1 MRKSRSF
8 TASGFDA
15 LEGRVVLSHGAAS
28 VATGVIHG
36 HKAQLVAADFASFQ
50 TSYNNT
56 ITPLVKEI
64 QNTSTSSDQVYSDE
78 QQISTDTTNMINSLG
93 NQLAKQLHSKM
104 YTRIRTVVTG
114 ASTPGIVGFASTSP
128 SSGSLLAT
136 LNSLPNDALANPS
149 LVNNLITVYQDALI
163 SGHSATAVR
172 GDFINFQQAFD
183 KAIPPLVASVQ
194 SASTPAELAT
204 AQQALDTEIVTLV
217 NGLGTQ
223 LSNDL
228 GAPAQP
234 AIRNLITGVSS
245 SSSSVSFT
253 SGAPVS
259 GSLMATLMSVP
270 SDDLDNWDFLNDLVS
285 AYASSS
291 RSFT

>member
-36 HKAQLVAADFASFQ
+36 HKAKLVAADFASFQ
-50 TSYNNT
+50 TNYNNT

-64 QNTSTSSDQVYSDE
+64 QNTSTPSDQVYSDE
-78 QQISTDTTNMINSLG
+78 QQISTDTTNMVNSLG
-93 NQLAKQLHSKM
+93 NQLAKQLHSKI

-114 ASTPGIVGFASTSP
+114 ASTPGAVGFALTSP
-128 SSGSLLAT
+128 SSGSMLAT
-136 LNSLPNDALANPS
+136 LNSLPNDALANPA
-149 LVNNLITVYQDALI
+149 LVNNLITVYQDAVI

-172 GDFINFQQAFD
+172 GDFINFQHAFD
-183 KAIPPLVASVQ
+183 KAIPPLVTNVQ
-194 SASTPAELAT
+194 NATTPADLAT
-204 AQQALDTEIVTLV
+204 AQQALDAEIVSLV

-228 GAPAQP
+228 GVR
-234 AIRNLITGVSS
+234 RNRR
-245 SSSSVSFT
+245 
-253 SGAPVS
+253 
-259 GSLMATLMSVP
+259 
-270 SDDLDNWDFLNDLVS
+270 S
-285 AYASSS
+285 AA
-291 RSFT
+291 

>member
-1 MRKSRSF
+1 MLARSAPAASAPGLAAFSRHDVAGCSGPSQNQVCTFLNDGETPMRKSRSF

-50 TSYNNT
+50 TTYNNT

-64 QNTSTSSDQVYSDE
+64 QNTSTPSDQVYSDE
-78 QQISTDTTNMINSLG
+78 QQISTDTTNMVNSLG
-93 NQLAKQLHSKM
+93 NQLAKQLHTKM

-114 ASTPGIVGFASTSP
+114 ASSPGTVGFALTSP

-136 LNSLPNDALANPS
+136 LNSLPNDALANPA
-149 LVNNLITVYQDALI
+149 LVNNLITVYQDAMI

-172 GDFINFQQAFD
+172 GDFINFQNAFD
-183 KAIPPLVASVQ
+183 KAIPPLVANVQ
-194 SASTPAELAT
+194 NAATPADLAT
-204 AQQALDTEIVTLV
+204 AQQALDAEIVSLV

-228 GAPAQP
+228 GAR
-234 AIRNLITGVSS
+234 RNRR
-245 SSSSVSFT
+245 
-253 SGAPVS
+253 
-259 GSLMATLMSVP
+259 
-270 SDDLDNWDFLNDLVS
+270 S
-285 AYASSS
+285 AA
-291 RSFT
+291 

>member
-50 TSYNNT
+50 TTYNNT

-64 QNTSTSSDQVYSDE
+64 QNTSTPSDQVYSDE
-78 QQISTDTTNMINSLG
+78 QQIYTDTTNMVNSLG

-114 ASTPGIVGFASTSP
+114 ASSPGTVGFALTSP
-128 SSGSLLAT
+128 SSGSMLAT
-136 LNSLPNDALANPS
+136 LNSLPNDALANPA
-149 LVNNLITVYQDALI
+149 LVNNLITVYQDSLI

-172 GDFINFQQAFD
+172 GDFINFQHAFD
-183 KAIPPLVASVQ
+183 KAIPPLVSNVQ
-194 SASTPAELAT
+194 NATTPADLAT
-204 AQQALDTEIVTLV
+204 AQQALDAEIVSLV

-228 GAPAQP
+228 GGPAKP
-234 AIRNLITGVSS
+234 AIRSLITGLSS
-245 SSSSVSFT
+245 PSGVSFA
-253 SGAPVS
+253 SGTPIS

-270 SDDLDNWDFLNDLVS
+270 SNDLDNWEFVSNVVS

-291 RSFT
+291 KSFT